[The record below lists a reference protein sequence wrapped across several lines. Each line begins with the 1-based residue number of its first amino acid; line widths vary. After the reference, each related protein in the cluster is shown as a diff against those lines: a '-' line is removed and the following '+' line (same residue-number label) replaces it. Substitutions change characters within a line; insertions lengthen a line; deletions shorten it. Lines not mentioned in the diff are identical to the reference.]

1 MVPGSSHPSPPTTT
15 QTLEQLTNQTKPNET
30 TAMSDPRRCAM
41 GARCLHTDE
50 VPNVVCLGKCGARL
64 HAGCALASRCEICYG
79 EARADSAIP
88 VPNGRAQPVVEHPL
102 NAECSAG
109 CRRAVPQ
116 SLLFSHLV
124 LVPMEVL
131 VMMMRGRGS
140 RCGTVLQRWHLNRQQ
155 QLQPQAAAAAWVLMA
170 LVRVLAVLTWPRR
183 RRRGSES

>member
-88 VPNGRAQPVVEHPL
+88 VPKRARTASGGTPAQ
-102 NAECSAG
+102 
-109 CRRAVPQ
+109 RRMQCGVSKGGAPIT
-116 SLLFSHLV
+116 SFFSPRPRADGGV
-124 LVPMEVL
+124 GDDDERSGISMWDRAAAMAPE
-131 VMMMRGRGS
+131 
-140 RCGTVLQRWHLNRQQ
+140 
-155 QLQPQAAAAAWVLMA
+155 PAAAAAA
-170 LVRVLAVLTWPRR
+170 A
-183 RRRGSES
+183 GSGGGMGADGAGAGAGSADVAKAKKKRQR